1 MKGMSPVT
9 LGVILLALPVLAWLW
24 WTSGADEGAV
34 TAVSRGGQPAAAP
47 APADPAAGNAARA
60 LPPIETFS
68 AMVDRPLFA
77 ALRHPTVPVPEPEG
91 EPFPTESIAE
101 PPAEDNIRDRYRLIG
116 TVEENGRV
124 FALLVSSEGS
134 YVRVRRGD
142 RLENWTVDA
151 VSRQRVL
158 MVNGENVAEFLLVPD
173 GMN

>member
-24 WTSGADEGAV
+24 WTSGADEAAV
-34 TAVSRGGQPAAAP
+34 TAVSRGGQPAAQAP
-47 APADPAAGNAARA
+47 AEPAPGNALRA
-60 LPPIETFS
+60 LPPIETFT

-77 ALRHPTVPVPEPEG
+77 ATRHPTVPVTEPSVA
-91 EPFPTESIAE
+91 PFPTEVAE
-101 PPAEDNIRDRYRLIG
+101 APPEDNIRDRYRLIG

-142 RLENWTVDA
+142 RLDNWTVDA

>member
-24 WTSGADEGAV
+24 WTSGADEAPV
-34 TAVSRGGQPAAAP
+34 TAVSRGGQPAAQTPAEP
-47 APADPAAGNAARA
+47 APGNAPRA

-77 ALRHPTVPVPEPEG
+77 ATRHPRVPPTEPPS
-91 EPFPTESIAE
+91 EPFLEDAVA
-101 PPAEDNIRDRYRLIG
+101 PPPPEDNIRDRYRLIG

-142 RLENWTVDA
+142 RLDNWTVDA